1 MQINPILTLSA
12 DCVICSVTGETKL
25 KFGVKWTIN
34 WNKCQSNVVMT
45 TKGPYLDYEVVPSFQ
60 SVNRLFVFLFENNN
74 DRKAQARYFLPRVE
88 VKYNRIINGQ
98 NVFDQT
104 VKNGTRT
111 CNNIASDQSDDYTAV
126 CLLYYPHFKERY
138 KLIAIDLS
146 KKQVLD
152 ADPKATQ
159 QINFTGDRDG
169 NTAMFFI
176 IEEAKETILDFLQGT
191 VKVVWIYFALI

>member
-1 MQINPILTLSA
+1 
-12 DCVICSVTGETKL
+12 
-25 KFGVKWTIN
+25 
-34 WNKCQSNVVMT
+34 MT
-45 TKGPYLDYEVVPSFQ
+45 TKGPYLDYEVVPSFR

-88 VKYNRIINGQ
+88 VKYNLIINGR

-146 KKQVLD
+146 KK
-152 ADPKATQ
+152 
-159 QINFTGDRDG
+159 
-169 NTAMFFI
+169 
-176 IEEAKETILDFLQGT
+176 
-191 VKVVWIYFALI
+191 